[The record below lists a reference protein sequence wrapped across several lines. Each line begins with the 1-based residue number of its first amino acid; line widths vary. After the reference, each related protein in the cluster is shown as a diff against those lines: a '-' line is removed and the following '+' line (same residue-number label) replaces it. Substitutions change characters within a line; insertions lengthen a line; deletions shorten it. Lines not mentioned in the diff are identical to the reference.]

1 MYDDININYEVS
13 GIQKSSVILFS
24 MEKQWFFLIKI
35 IKSLQSFYFLFVI
48 DIFSIYGFLLIYLM
62 TFFKKNVSFLKI
74 YTN

>member
-1 MYDDININYEVS
+1 MYDDTNINYEMS

-62 TFFKKNVSFLKI
+62 TF
-74 YTN
+74 

>member
-1 MYDDININYEVS
+1 MYDDTNINYEVS

-24 MEKQWFFLIKI
+24 MKKQWFFLIKI

-62 TFFKKNVSFLKI
+62 TF
-74 YTN
+74 

>member
-1 MYDDININYEVS
+1 MYDDTNINYEVS

-35 IKSLQSFYFLFVI
+35 IKSLQSFYFLFVT

-62 TFFKKNVSFLKI
+62 TF
-74 YTN
+74 

>member
-1 MYDDININYEVS
+1 MYDDTNINYEVS

-62 TFFKKNVSFLKI
+62 TFKKKMFPF
-74 YTN
+74 